1 MERFKG
7 QVAIVT
13 GSGQGIGKGIAKR
26 FAREGAIVVI
36 AEYNPETALA
46 VVQEIE
52 NENGQAM
59 AFPIDISDVPAIQKM
74 VDKVVAKFGHI
85 DILVNNAGLA
95 QTKPMMDLTE
105 ADWDRIIA
113 VNQRGSF
120 FCLQAVAAQMIK
132 QVPET
137 VRKMAEIPADIMTL
151 KTDELAQVSGEVDP
165 VKNYGKIVNLSSIA
179 GRHGRP
185 LATHYAASKSA
196 IISITQSAAL
206 ALAPYKITVNA
217 ICPGIVPTPMW
228 EKIDEERGQLFG
240 AKPGQAANAFVNI
253 VPLKRAATAEDIAGA
268 VAFFCS
274 KDADYIT
281 GQALNVDGGYEMN

>member
-7 QVAIVT
+7 KVAIVT
-13 GSGQGIGKGIAKR
+13 GSGQGIGRGIAKR